1 MDEETRDGTP
11 SPGSGLPEGEIGRSG
26 DTARD
31 DEGRGTAQVGAK
43 EELVLE
49 MAGGGALPMISDKP
63 GPWHVK
69 LAIYDGPLDLLLD
82 LIKKNEMDVYNIQVS
97 EITRQY
103 LEYLAEL
110 RKLDLEVA
118 GEFLVMAATL
128 IYIKSRMLL
137 PQVSEEDEDEDG
149 DPRAELV
156 RRLLEYQAFKEAA
169 KELGFLET
177 ERTKVFTRQIAEY
190 YLTDLDPEDTQ
201 IDAFSANLFDLLS
214 AFQKVLTRKGREG
227 MHEVYEQ
234 MISIEERMAEMKNAL
249 IEKKRVV
256 FSSLF
261 EGVITRN
268 YLIATFL
275 ALLEIVRSK
284 FAVVIQEEQFG
295 EILIE
300 RKEEVPA
307 SNP

>member
-1 MDEETRDGTP
+1 M
-11 SPGSGLPEGEIGRSG
+11 S
-26 DTARD
+26 
-31 DEGRGTAQVGAK
+31 AK

-49 MAGGGALPMISDKP
+49 MSAGGALPVISDKP
-63 GPWHVK
+63 AAWHVK
-69 LAIYDGPLDLLLD
+69 LPIYDGPLDLLLD

-137 PQVSEEDEDEDG
+137 PQISEEEDDEDG

-249 IEKKRVV
+249 IENKRIV
-256 FSSLF
+256 FSALF
-261 EGVITRN
+261 EGVVTRN

-307 SNP
+307 NNP